1 MPRIPRSQTPIRC
14 GQLRRDGAGFTLI
27 ELMAVIAILGMIFA
41 IGAPRLGSSNWR
53 ALRDEAESIAAS
65 LEFARQRAI
74 MSGTPHRLLIDLG
87 EGGYRVEWLASQDE
101 AYAAITGQAI
111 EPAAGLPLGGDPLGA
126 AGTGAGLDGG
136 GGGRAAPVSLRPPP
150 RAERDFHPIP
160 NRQLGSFTWL
170 EDALY
175 FVGLESPS
183 GWTEAGE
190 VAIVFEADGTTDFS
204 LLEIADVDDN
214 HLTLEIE
221 PLLDRVRRR
230 PGTARSR

>member
-1 MPRIPRSQTPIRC
+1 
-14 GQLRRDGAGFTLI
+14 
-27 ELMAVIAILGMIFA
+27 MAVIAILGMIFA
-41 IGAPRLGSSNWR
+41 IGAPRLGSNSWR

-74 MSGTPHRLLIDLG
+74 MTGTPHRLLIDLG
-87 EGGYRVEWLASQDE
+87 EGGYRVEWLATEDE
-101 AYAAITGQAI
+101 AFAAITGQA
-111 EPAAGLPLGGDPLGA
+111 PQAGAGLPLTGGLLGDPGTGA
-126 AGTGAGLDGG
+126 AGTAS
-136 GGGRAAPVSLRPPP
+136 GGRTEPVSLRPPP
-150 RAERDFHPIP
+150 RAEREFHPIP

-183 GWTEAGE
+183 GWTEGGE

-204 LLEIADVDDN
+204 LLELADVDDN

-230 PGTARSR
+230 QGTARER

>member
-1 MPRIPRSQTPIRC
+1 
-14 GQLRRDGAGFTLI
+14 
-27 ELMAVIAILGMIFA
+27 MAVIAILGMIFA
-41 IGAPRLGSSNWR
+41 FGAPRLGSNNWR

-65 LEFARQRAI
+65 IEFARQRAI
-74 MSGTPHRLLIDLG
+74 MTGTPHRLLIDLG
-87 EGGYRVEWLASQDE
+87 EGGYRVEWLATEDE
-101 AYAAITGQAI
+101 AFAAITGQALGSD
-111 EPAAGLPLGGDPLGA
+111 AGLPLAGGLLGDPGMGA
-126 AGTGAGLDGG
+126 AGTAPD
-136 GGGRAAPVSLRPPP
+136 GRAEPVSLRPPP

-183 GWTEAGE
+183 GWTEGGE
-190 VAIVFEADGTTDFS
+190 VAIVFEADGSTDFS
-204 LLEIADVDDN
+204 LLELADVDDN

-230 PGTARSR
+230 QGTARGR

>member
-1 MPRIPRSQTPIRC
+1 MPRIPRSQTPTRC
-14 GQLRRDGAGFTLI
+14 ARALRGGDGFTLI
-27 ELMAVIAILGMIFA
+27 ELMAVMAILGMIFA
-41 IGAPRLGSSNWR
+41 IGAPRLGSNSWR

-74 MSGTPHRLLIDLG
+74 MTGTPHRLLIDLG
-87 EGGYRVEWLASQDE
+87 EGGYRVEWLATEDE
-101 AYAAITGQAI
+101 AFAAITGQAI
-111 EPAAGLPLGGDPLGA
+111 EPTPGPGVAGNP
-126 AGTGAGLDGG
+126 GTGAGFGAGAAAPGG
-136 GGGRAAPVSLRPPP
+136 STAPVSLRPPP

-160 NRQLGSFTWL
+160 NRQLGAFTWL

-183 GWTEAGE
+183 GWTEGGE

-230 PGTARSR
+230 QGTARER

>member
-1 MPRIPRSQTPIRC
+1 MPRIPRSQTPILCARP
-14 GQLRRDGAGFTLI
+14 LRDGAGFTLI

-41 IGAPRLGSSNWR
+41 IGAPRLGSSSWR
-53 ALRDEAESIAAS
+53 ALRNEAESIAAS

-74 MSGTPHRLLIDLG
+74 MTGIPHRLLIDLG
-87 EGGYRVEWLASQDE
+87 EGGYRVEWLASEDE
-101 AYAAITGQAI
+101 AFAAITGEAL
-111 EPAAGLPLGGDPLGA
+111 PTDAGLGGLGSALSGPGSA
-126 AGTGAGLDGG
+126 TP
-136 GGGRAAPVSLRPPP
+136 GGRAEPVSLRPPP
-150 RAERDFHPIP
+150 RTERDFHPIP

-183 GWTEAGE
+183 GWTEGGE

-204 LLEIADVDDN
+204 LLELADVDDN

-230 PGTARSR
+230 PGTARGR